1 MLCAVCVSGYGVC
14 YARVCG
20 VMCTCAVCIVCVV
33 VVCMVPHTHT
43 GVTLLLPLLIPLLP
57 LLLLP
62 LLLPQVRN
70 GVVGLISKGQ
80 AMIAPLQAQA
90 SEQYSKV
97 AAQIEPTIAK
107 VRVRIESYFNGL

>member
-33 VVCMVPHTHT
+33 R
-43 GVTLLLPLLIPLLP
+43 GVHGVRGAAYSYRRDSPSVPLLR
-57 LLLLP
+57 P

-107 VRVRIESYFNGL
+107 VRVRVESQELF